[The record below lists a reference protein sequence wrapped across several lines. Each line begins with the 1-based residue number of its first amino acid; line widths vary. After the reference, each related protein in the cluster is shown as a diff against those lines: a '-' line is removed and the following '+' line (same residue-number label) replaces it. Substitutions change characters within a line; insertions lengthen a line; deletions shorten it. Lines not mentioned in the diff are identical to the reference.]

1 MEANF
6 RLEKY
11 WFWINWKR
19 LSWVVYHSNLIL
31 LDINRDINSV
41 YSGPLD
47 TSFGDT
53 NRDEFNNTNNVGED
67 SEYDDPSTGEQENES
82 ESFCENIR
90 KRKNADDTCTDKVVK
105 NARNQKSLVTKLQ
118 EKRKLLAST
127 G

>member
-1 MEANF
+1 M
-6 RLEKY
+6 
-11 WFWINWKR
+11 
-19 LSWVVYHSNLIL
+19 VYHSNLIL

-53 NRDEFNNTNNVGED
+53 NRDEFNNTNNIGED